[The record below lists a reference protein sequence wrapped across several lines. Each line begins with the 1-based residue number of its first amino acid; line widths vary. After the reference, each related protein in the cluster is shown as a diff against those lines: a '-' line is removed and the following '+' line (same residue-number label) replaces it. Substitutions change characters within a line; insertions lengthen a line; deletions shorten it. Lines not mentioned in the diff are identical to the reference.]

1 MNNNL
6 RGERRICPCGEL
18 KFYDLN
24 RSKLECPRCKKE
36 IIIEAL
42 IKKTTASQN
51 PFSQKT
57 NLKDELIEKDAIE
70 KKVAD
75 ENIDDE
81 MKTEDDTSTIVNID
95 E

>member
-1 MNNNL
+1 MNNHL

-24 RSKLECPRCKKE
+24 RSKLECPKCKKE

-42 IKKTTASQN
+42 IKKTATSQN

-57 NLKDELIEKDAIE
+57 NVKDEPI
-70 KKVAD
+70 KKELAD

-81 MKTEDDTSTIVNID
+81 METEDDTSTIVNID

>member
-24 RSKLECPRCKKE
+24 RSKLECPKCKKE

-42 IKKTTASQN
+42 IKKTATSQN

-57 NLKDELIEKDAIE
+57 NVKDEPI
-70 KKVAD
+70 KKELAD

-81 MKTEDDTSTIVNID
+81 METEDDTSTIVNID

>member
-24 RSKLECPRCKKE
+24 RSKLECPKCKKE

-42 IKKTTASQN
+42 IKKTATSQN

-57 NLKDELIEKDAIE
+57 NVKDEPIKKDSAI
-70 KKVAD
+70 
-75 ENIDDE
+75 
-81 MKTEDDTSTIVNID
+81 TSWPGKA
-95 E
+95 

>member
-6 RGERRICPCGEL
+6 RGERRICPCCEL

-24 RSKLECPRCKKE
+24 RSKLECPKCKKE

-42 IKKTTASQN
+42 IKKTAASQN

-57 NLKDELIEKDAIE
+57 NLKDELIEK
-70 KKVAD
+70 VAD

-81 MKTEDDTSTIVNID
+81 METEDDTSAIVNID

>member
-24 RSKLECPRCKKE
+24 RSKLECPKCKKE

-42 IKKTTASQN
+42 IKKTN
-51 PFSQKT
+51 V
-57 NLKDELIEKDAIE
+57 KDEPI
-70 KKVAD
+70 KKELAD

-81 MKTEDDTSTIVNID
+81 METEDDTSTIVNID